1 MEGWMWFALGLVA
14 IGFVAFAVLSEMG
27 NRNVARDKDRE
38 HELGLA
44 ALEKEMYVD
53 ALRKPPTNIFQSR
66 GRQIPD
72 LLGRSR
78 VGRVRWNDDEQPQ
91 VFSAELI
98 GEPDDMEE
106 RLDNLEVIVSGGREK
121 VAASAARVRAS
132 REATEADAPEPTEAD
147 PTRGGGNDEP
157 ADPGQ
162 EAQA

>member
-78 VGRVRWNDDEQPQ
+78 VGRVRWSDDEELPR
-91 VFSAELI
+91 VFTAELE
-98 GEPDDMEE
+98 GEPSDTEE
-106 RLDNLEVIVSGGREK
+106 RLDNLEVLVSGGREK

-132 REATEADAPEPTEAD
+132 QEVTEADAPEPTEA
-147 PTRGGGNDEP
+147 EP